1 MFLLTPP
8 VTEARSQKHWAA
20 GMLVDL
26 DLPFDDAVK
35 LVSGVAED
43 GIIRGT
49 WEYRGSSEL
58 AGAHSA
64 KTASGFPSWNGQGV
78 VIYKVRP
85 GTLAPEHFY
94 DTADRGTVAVRYILE
109 PAGPTTTKLRIDAIF
124 EEDNHH
130 HQHPSDGQVE
140 DQEFVAISDKITEL
154 AEQKQQELR
163 DSAQQAQEQKIQ
175 DLREQLSGEQA
186 AIEAARAKEAELQQQ
201 AQQVKGGKPATVRT
215 EIADLKIAPYTQS
228 KTLKE
233 LAQGEL
239 VTILIQTQHWYRIQT
254 SSGEQG
260 WVYWLM
266 LEVGE

>member
-1 MFLLTPP
+1 M
-8 VTEARSQKHWAA
+8 S
-20 GMLVDL
+20 VDL
-26 DLPFDDAVK
+26 DLSFDEAVK
-35 LVSGVAED
+35 LVNGVAED

-58 AGAHSA
+58 AGAHAA
-64 KTASGFPSWNGQGV
+64 KIASGFPPWNGQGV

-94 DTADRGTVAVRYILE
+94 DTEDRGTVAVRYILE
-109 PAGPTTTKLRIDAIF
+109 PAGARATKLRIDAIF
-124 EEDNHH
+124 DEDNHH

-154 AEQKQQELR
+154 AEQKQQQAR
-163 DSAQQAQEQKIQ
+163 DSEQQAQEKKIQ
-175 DLREQLSGEQA
+175 DLREQLSREQA
-186 AIEAARAKEAELQQQ
+186 AIEDAHTKEDQLQHK
-201 AQQVKGGKPATVRT
+201 AQEANGGKPATVRT
-215 EIADLKIAPYTQS
+215 EIADLKIAPYAQS

-239 VTILIQTQHWYRIQT
+239 VTILVRTQHWYRIQT

-260 WVYWLM
+260 WVYRLM

>member
-1 MFLLTPP
+1 M
-8 VTEARSQKHWAA
+8 EARSQKHWGA
-20 GMLVDL
+20 GMSVDL
-26 DLPFDDAVK
+26 DLSCDEAVK
-35 LVSGVAED
+35 LVNGVAED

-58 AGAHSA
+58 AGAHAA
-64 KTASGFPSWNGQGV
+64 KTASGFPPWNGQGV

-109 PAGPTTTKLRIDAIF
+109 PAGATATKLRIDAIF
-124 EEDNHH
+124 DEDNHH

-154 AEQKQQELR
+154 AEHKQQQAR
-163 DSAQQAQEQKIQ
+163 DSAQEAQEKQIQ
-175 DLREQLSGEQA
+175 DLREQLSREQA
-186 AIEAARAKEAELQQQ
+186 AIEAAHTKEDQFQHK
-201 AQQVKGGKPATVRT
+201 AQEANGGKPATVRT
-215 EIADLKIAPYTQS
+215 EIADLKIAPYAQS

-233 LAQGEL
+233 LSQGEL
-239 VTILIQTQHWYRIQT
+239 VTILVRTQHWYRIQT

-260 WVYWLM
+260 WVYRLM

>member
-1 MFLLTPP
+1 MFLLTPSA
-8 VTEARSQKHWAA
+8 TEARSQKHWGA
-20 GMLVDL
+20 GMSVDL
-26 DLPFDDAVK
+26 DLSFDEAVK
-35 LVSGVAED
+35 LVNGVAED

-58 AGAHSA
+58 AGAHAA
-64 KTASGFPSWNGQGV
+64 KIASGFPPWNGQGV

-109 PAGPTTTKLRIDAIF
+109 PAGPTSTKLRIDAIF
-124 EEDNHH
+124 DEDNHH

-154 AEQKQQELR
+154 AEQKQNQLR
-163 DSAQQAQEQKIQ
+163 DSAQEAQEKKIQ
-175 DLREQLSGEQA
+175 DLREQLSAEQA
-186 AIEAARAKEAELQQQ
+186 AIEAAQTREAQLQQQ

-215 EIADLKIAPYTQS
+215 ETADLKSAPYNGS

-233 LAQGEL
+233 LAQGEV
-239 VTILIQTQHWYRIQT
+239 VTILLQTQHWYRIQT
-254 SSGEQG
+254 SNGEHG
-260 WVYWLM
+260 WVYRLM